1 MVSST
6 LHRVDRE
13 PRNRTR
19 RVLLV
24 GPPGAGKSTQGVILA
39 KRLGVAYVS
48 SGAVLR
54 EEVRRESRIGRRAA
68 DYMNMGRL
76 LPDWLMVYA
85 LERRLGDTL
94 RSGFVLD
101 GYPRTLQQAET
112 FMRSP
117 GFTRLDRVI
126 ELVVPDDE
134 LRRRLTRRLRDDDDD
149 QVVESRLRTYR
160 RETRPMLEFF
170 ASTGL
175 LAQVDGTSCPE
186 IVTTDLLNLVDTMEV
201 HHA

>member
-1 MVSST
+1 MASST
-6 LHRVDRE
+6 LRRVDPE
-13 PRNRTR
+13 PQRRTWA
-19 RVLLV
+19 VLLV

-54 EEVRRESRIGRRAA
+54 EEVRRQSRIGQRAA

-76 LPDWLMVYA
+76 VPDWLMLYA
-85 LERRLGDTL
+85 LEVRLGDAL
-94 RSGFVLD
+94 RRGFVLD
-101 GYPRTLQQAET
+101 GYPRTLEQAET
-112 FMRSP
+112 FMRSL

-134 LRRRLTRRLRDDDDD
+134 LRRRLTQRLRDDDDD
-149 QVVESRLRTYR
+149 QVVESRLRIYR
-160 RETRPMLEFF
+160 RETRPMLELF

-175 LAQVDGTSCPE
+175 LTQVDGTQSPE
-186 IVTTDLLNLVDTMEV
+186 NVTTDLLQLVDTMEMDP
-201 HHA
+201 A